1 MNDDELNDQEVLGAL
16 SGRLVHTVSNFM
28 AALSGN
34 LWALGSADANEQQRS
49 AALKGAQE
57 SARRAAEALD
67 QFSDV
72 IKTVVDDAPRCPL
85 ADVAANLAAWRPDWK
100 VSVHASVD
108 ESPNCL
114 AGPWKTLKF
123 CLDAIADEYPEG
135 SGSLKV
141 ELTNIA
147 RNVVPTRVP
156 KPAGYLIINLV
167 TSGRDP
173 IKWEEH
179 RTALRNWKLTAA
191 YQLFSQ
197 LGGRPE
203 TVTTETGLQRTT
215 VTLPL
220 AAARSSAG

>member
-16 SGRLVHTVSNFM
+16 SGRLVHTVSNYM

-34 LWALGSADANEQQRS
+34 LWALGSAEANEEQRS
-49 AALKGAQE
+49 AALKSAQE

-72 IKTVVDDAPRCPL
+72 VKTVVDDAPRCPL
-85 ADVAANLAAWRPDWK
+85 ADVAANLAAWRPDWR
-100 VSVHASVD
+100 VSVGASVG
-108 ESPNCL
+108 ESSNCL

-123 CLDAIADEYPEG
+123 CLDAIADEYPDG
-135 SGSLKV
+135 AGALKV
-141 ELTNIA
+141 EMTNIA
-147 RNVVPTRVP
+147 RNVRPTRDG
-156 KPAGYLIINLV
+156 KPAGYLVINLV

-173 IKWEEH
+173 IQWEEH

-191 YQLFSQ
+191 YQLFAQ

-203 TVTTETGLQRTT
+203 TITTETGLQRTT

-220 AAARSSAG
+220 FQAHRSN